1 MSGESINSY
10 LSVVSFG
17 LLGFDT
23 DEYKS
28 RYPGIAMEL
37 LPVTTSSF
45 DKENEPLLLCA
56 LHFLLSSLDAEGFTA
71 DIQNC
76 WPYLDHKMKSGFK
89 HSVYR
94 SLESL
99 QMRKVANF
107 DDQLS
112 ADFWTC
118 HLAIHGEEV
127 WLLLRALTDICLD
140 HAIDKLKPLNDAVL
154 CQQNALTGPVGDA
167 ASPSTSSGDISGVNP
182 SVPIRRKSVIQLQT
196 EAMQGISRVGS
207 FLVRHP
213 PAHNNSHEASVA
225 ARTQLLLFIGEEQR
239 KVEELITLGIAK
251 HNRISDYMHELE
263 ERLKTAQAS
272 LAHSHK
278 VAHSRAGVR
287 KESVFALTDAGRQLR
302 VTKLEKISAALIL
315 LEDLAASPLLT
326 QTSARL
332 AEEENSNS
340 SSKSS
345 SSSAGAESV
354 NKEADAPMPVGGTV
368 GSGASAEDSAAGRY
382 QYRGSGERDFESRV
396 EAGKQEL
403 LQQASLVYA
412 IEALVNSL
420 HDVNVVC
427 HASAAGHSA
436 ARR

>member
-1 MSGESINSY
+1 
-10 LSVVSFG
+10 
-17 LLGFDT
+17 
-23 DEYKS
+23 
-28 RYPGIAMEL
+28 MEL
-37 LPVTTSSF
+37 LAVTSNSF

-56 LHFLLSSLDAEGFTA
+56 LHFLLSTLDAEVFTG

-76 WPYLDHKMKSGFK
+76 WPYLDHKMKSEYK

-94 SLESL
+94 SMERL
-99 QMRKVANF
+99 QMRKAANF

-127 WLLLRALTDICLD
+127 WLLLRILTDICLD
-140 HAIDKLKPLNDAVL
+140 HALDKLKPMMNSGANNLL
-154 CQQNALTGPVGDA
+154 TFPALETESHA
-167 ASPSTSSGDISGVNP
+167 ASNGDISGVNP
-182 SVPIRRKSVIQLQT
+182 SAPVRRKSVVQLQT

-213 PAHNNSHEASVA
+213 PAHHNSQEASAA

-251 HNRISDYMHELE
+251 HNRICDYMQELE
-263 ERLKTAQAS
+263 ERLKIAKAS
-272 LAHSHK
+272 LAHSQK
-278 VAHSRAGVR
+278 QLRSAGGQ
-287 KESVFALTDAGRQLR
+287 KESVFALTQAGRQLR

-315 LEDLAASPLLT
+315 LEDLAASPLLA

-332 AEEENSNS
+332 AEENTSTS
-340 SSKSS
+340 
-345 SSSAGAESV
+345 AESDTKAE
-354 NKEADAPMPVGGTV
+354 NTSLISSTV
-368 GSGASAEDSAAGRY
+368 GRGASLDDGKEGSR
-382 QYRGSGERDFESRV
+382 YRGNRERDFESKV

-412 IEALVNSL
+412 IEALVSSL
-420 HDVNVVC
+420 HEVNVLC
-427 HASAAGHSA
+427 HVSAAGHSA